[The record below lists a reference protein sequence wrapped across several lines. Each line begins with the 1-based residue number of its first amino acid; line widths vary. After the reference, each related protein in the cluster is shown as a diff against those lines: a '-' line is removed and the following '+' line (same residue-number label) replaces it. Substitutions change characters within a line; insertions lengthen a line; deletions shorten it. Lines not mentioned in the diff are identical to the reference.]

1 MMRGTLLRPVVAA
14 AAGLLA
20 LPVVAVSDP
29 ASEHA
34 EQQIRRALADW
45 QHTFNAGDTGSVC
58 NLFAPD
64 LRYDYRGFPERGFAD
79 ICGLLSASL
88 ADRSRKYTY
97 DLLIK
102 EVIVS
107 GDFAAVR
114 LVWTL
119 TVKRQGQS
127 VDTVTAEPGLDLF
140 RRQSDGSWKIVRYIA
155 YEE

>member
-1 MMRGTLLRPVVAA
+1 MMRGTSLRTVVA

-20 LPVVAVSDP
+20 LPAVAVGDP
-29 ASEHA
+29 AGEQA
-34 EQQIRRALADW
+34 EQQIRRALTDW
-45 QHTFNAGDTGSVC
+45 QHAFNAGDTGSVC

-79 ICGLLSASL
+79 VCGLLSGSL

-119 TVKRQGQS
+119 TVKRAGQA